1 MRRDD
6 LWFCAVRGYQPA
18 ATEMKGNLMD
28 QNIEQ
33 EAIRELSLK
42 KQNLLL
48 ELKNYEENTKAASNP
63 RPSGMGGHFDQPQ
76 MGIIPVLSL
85 YTWMWWLSTV
95 MRRDCACCRR
105 TRSCRRRWVWTSAT
119 RTFVLMLSCTSPPP
133 TVAQYNLNTSSIIYH
148 FTWRVWFMHYR
159 YRSQSSASL
168 CWRNFW
174 RRKSC
179 DVCRL
184 VLFYSRKWL
193 SLLLLLCVTYIL
205 LGILNLANWPTNS
218 E

>member
-85 YTWMWWLSTV
+85 YT
-95 MRRDCACCRR
+95 
-105 TRSCRRRWVWTSAT
+105 
-119 RTFVLMLSCTSPPP
+119 
-133 TVAQYNLNTSSIIYH
+133 
-148 FTWRVWFMHYR
+148 
-159 YRSQSSASL
+159 
-168 CWRNFW
+168 
-174 RRKSC
+174 
-179 DVCRL
+179 
-184 VLFYSRKWL
+184 
-193 SLLLLLCVTYIL
+193 
-205 LGILNLANWPTNS
+205 
-218 E
+218 